1 MRNKL
6 YRLYRVYRAVLKI
19 KYAKWALDRWI
30 RKRNAITQEKH

>member
-19 KYAKWALDRWI
+19 KYAKWALGRWA